1 MAPWAFYFQ
10 HSFCME
16 EATKRAWKSG
26 GQGRG
31 GSLEMLQERN
41 SWTSG
46 LLLESKPQ
54 CLSKGGIKQ
63 NNDPTVWVSVRGQA
77 QS

>member
-1 MAPWAFYFQ
+1 
-10 HSFCME
+10 
-16 EATKRAWKSG
+16 
-26 GQGRG
+26 
-31 GSLEMLQERN
+31 MLQERN
-41 SWTSG
+41 SWTSD
-46 LLLESKPQ
+46 LLLESKSQ

>member
-1 MAPWAFYFQ
+1 
-10 HSFCME
+10 
-16 EATKRAWKSG
+16 
-26 GQGRG
+26 
-31 GSLEMLQERN
+31 MLQERN

-77 QS
+77 RAEHVDPCDVT